1 MIKKAFLS
9 VSILSAVVLGGCD
22 NTAKVPEAKQDAQAA
37 QIQNQLPSD
46 IVIGRAGWLGKWLLK
61 KAG

>member
-1 MIKKAFLS
+1 MIKKALLS

-22 NTAKVPEAKQDAQAA
+22 NTAKVPEAKQDAQA
-37 QIQNQLPSD
+37 
-46 IVIGRAGWLGKWLLK
+46 GWLGKWLLK

>member
-22 NTAKVPEAKQDAQAA
+22 NTAKVPEAKQDA
-37 QIQNQLPSD
+37 
-46 IVIGRAGWLGKWLLK
+46 
-61 KAG
+61 